1 MTNQILIQFRADREL
16 KQEVEEIYKQLGMD
30 LPTALRMFMIRSK
43 QMRGLP
49 FEAVLPEDNAKDSA
63 EKVIQEEPKEAQKI
77 AVKVIKQEPK
87 EPQQVAIKLIEQ
99 EPKEP
104 QQVAIKLIEQEP
116 REPQVFHKQQEIS
129 QFWTNLYAGL
139 LHHKVCYLLS

>member
-99 EPKEP
+99 EP
-104 QQVAIKLIEQEP
+104 

>member
-99 EPKEP
+99 EP
-104 QQVAIKLIEQEP
+104 

-139 LHHKVCYLLS
+139 LHYKVCYLLS